1 MKKILP
7 LFGFMFGLFT
17 LPTWSQPNP
26 SKLKIFISVD
36 MEGIGGVVHGD
47 QTSASGGEYN
57 RARKLMVEEVNA
69 AIAGALEAG
78 ATEILVNDS
87 HGSMRNILLE
97 DLRPPAQLLSN
108 FFKPMGM
115 MQGLDQTFNA
125 VFFIGYHA
133 KAGSAVGVLAHT
145 GSSTIV
151 DLKINGVSVGEG
163 GMNIFAAGALG
174 VPVVLVTGDQETV
187 AQTRQLIN
195 NVEGVIVKEAIG
207 TNAAKFMQPEE
218 ARKLIRDGARDALRR
233 LKEFKPYRL
242 ASPYKFEIT
251 FSTTA
256 HADIAEQIPTVTRQD
271 AKTISYTTSDYLS
284 GYRLL
289 RVLYRYLRAD

>member
-1 MKKILP
+1 MRRFSCLLFRFLLILS
-7 LFGFMFGLFT
+7 
-17 LPTWSQPNP
+17 LPALSQQNP
-26 SKLKIFISVD
+26 PKLKIFISVD
-36 MEGIGGVVHGD
+36 MEGIGGVVHSD
-47 QTSASGGEYN
+47 QTSASGSEYG

-69 AIAGALEAG
+69 AIDGALEAG
-78 ATEILVNDS
+78 ATEIIVNDS

-97 DLRPPAQLLSN
+97 ELKPPAQLISN

-133 KAGSAVGVLAHT
+133 KAGSPVGVLAHT

-163 GMNIFAAGALG
+163 GMNIFAAGVLG
-174 VPVVLVTGDQETV
+174 VPAVLVTGDQEAVT
-187 AQTRQLIN
+187 QTKQLVN
-195 NVEGVIVKEAIG
+195 NIEGVVVKEAIG
-207 TNAAKFMQPEE
+207 TNAAKFIQPEE
-218 ARKLIRDGARDALRR
+218 ARKLIRDGARQALRR
-233 LKEFKPYRL
+233 LNEFKPYRL
-242 ASPYKFEIT
+242 SPPYKFEIT
-251 FSTTA
+251 FSTTS

-271 AKTISYTTSDYLS
+271 AKTVSYSTSDYLQ

>member
-1 MKKILP
+1 MKKFL
-7 LFGFMFGLFT
+7 LLGFMLWLFA
-17 LPTWSQPNP
+17 LPAFSQPNP
-26 SKLKIFISVD
+26 AKLKVFISVD
-36 MEGIGGVVHGD
+36 MEGIGGVVHSD

-69 AIAGALEAG
+69 AIEGALEAG

-97 DLRPPAQLLSN
+97 DLRPPAQLISN

-115 MQGLDQTFNA
+115 MQGLSQTFNA

-145 GSSTIV
+145 GSSAIV
-151 DLKINGVSVGEG
+151 DLKVNGVSVGEG

-174 VPVVLVTGDQETV
+174 VPVVLVTGDQEAV

-195 NVEGVIVKEAIG
+195 NIEGVVVKEAIG
-207 TNAAKFMQPEE
+207 TNAAKFIQPEE
-218 ARKLIRDGARDALRR
+218 ARKLIREGARRALRR
-233 LKEFKPYRL
+233 LSEFKPHRP

-251 FSTTA
+251 FSTTS
-256 HADIAEQIPTVTRQD
+256 HADIAEQIPTVTRD
-271 AKTISYTTSDYLS
+271 DTKTISYVAPDYLQ